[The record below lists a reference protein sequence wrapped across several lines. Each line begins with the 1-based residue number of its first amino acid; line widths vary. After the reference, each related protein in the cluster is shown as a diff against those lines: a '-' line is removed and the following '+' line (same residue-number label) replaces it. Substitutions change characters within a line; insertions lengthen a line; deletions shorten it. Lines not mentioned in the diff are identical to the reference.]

1 MEMPGLEGYPED
13 KHDRTVTVD
22 SKFTSGDILLL
33 RELHPTELRAAL
45 KDSPCSETALTD
57 FLLELRMAPHGEKQ
71 AELLAKF
78 ANEQGMEGLGALRLI
93 LDKPK
98 ETLKFNS
105 TNGLLK
111 KLQSKIDSTLS
122 TYEGT
127 KITNDMS
134 KKELTM
140 RYDDLS
146 GAEKRVKTMLQAV
159 KHDPFLEDENKKALA
174 ATLEDLLAKLRA
186 AFNPA
191 DLSFEERHEL
201 ISELEGGWT
210 TNQQY
215 EIIDELKYRT

>member
-1 MEMPGLEGYPED
+1 
-13 KHDRTVTVD
+13 
-22 SKFTSGDILLL
+22 
-33 RELHPTELRAAL
+33 
-45 KDSPCSETALTD
+45 
-57 FLLELRMAPHGEKQ
+57 
-71 AELLAKF
+71 
-78 ANEQGMEGLGALRLI
+78 
-93 LDKPK
+93 
-98 ETLKFNS
+98 
-105 TNGLLK
+105 
-111 KLQSKIDSTLS
+111 
-122 TYEGT
+122 
-127 KITNDMS
+127 MS